1 MYTHKWHIRVYI
13 YTYTFLKCNK
23 SFLWISDFSKNTRV
37 MLSCSRATIASLSVS
52 LSRCVRDKETE
63 TGSRKM
69 LLCSSAVVA
78 SLSMFWVVHVCVR
91 ERETGEKNGM
101 CVWERE
107 LERWNPFHCVA
118 GCLCGFCWGVCACMC
133 VDERDGNDVIVQQ
146 GNALIYLC
154 SCWCVCVWLWVQKI
168 SLHQKAVPCSRR
180 SLSATWG
187 GAKREKLVSL
197 HLFRAITVQLLHS
210 RIL

>member
-1 MYTHKWHIRVYI
+1 M
-13 YTYTFLKCNK
+13 TYTCIHIYIHLFEVQQVIFVNFWLFEKYQGDVIVQQGDD
-23 SFLWISDFSKNTRV
+23 SQ
-37 MLSCSRATIASLSVS
+37 SLCV
-52 LSRCVRDKETE
+52 LVEVCACVRDKETE

-107 LERWNPFHCVA
+107 LERWSPFHCVA